1 MKRWV
6 RKHGF
11 TLIELLVVIAI
22 IAILAAILVPAV
34 SRGLDAAKKTVCA
47 SNLRQL
53 AIGMRGY
60 SLDNNDLF
68 PTNFVANQ
76 TQWSAE
82 IIPYLGD
89 EFSDAMNPN
98 TPIERRQVFFCPVA
112 LADHRSQVSPTQAHG
127 SYGMNSFVG
136 ANVAGT
142 PQFPAARTMMSVTN
156 PTQRILLGDGKFIAQ
171 WWAANITF
179 QAGGANDGQPDDVHK
194 GEVNFAFIDGHVKPL
209 RTEEYTVPPA
219 DNLSRWR

>member
-53 AIGMRGY
+53 GIGMRGY
-60 SLDNNDLF
+60 SLENNDLF
-68 PTNFVANQ
+68 PVNWTPTN
-76 TQWSAE
+76 QWAAM
-82 IIPYLGD
+82 IVPYMGE

-112 LADHRSQVSPTQAHG
+112 LSDHRAALNINQSHG
-127 SYGMNSFVG
+127 SYGMNAFLGS
-136 ANVAGT
+136 NR
-142 PQFPAARTMMSVTN
+142 PEPAFRSMMSVTN
-156 PTQRILLGDGKFIAQ
+156 PTHRILLGDGHWITQ

-179 QAGGANDGQPDDVHK
+179 QAGGANDGPPDVVHK
-194 GEVNFAFIDGHVKPL
+194 GEVNFAFADGHVSALK
-209 RTEEYTVPPA
+209 EEDYLPQANTA
-219 DNLSRWR
+219 NLSRWR